1 MAWTGLGSGHT
12 AYLAVT
18 AWASGCNCGHW
29 ARWRRWSAAGWSTC
43 DPPKQRALF
52 GLLLSRVDRPVSVDA
67 LLEEFWSGDPPAAAT
82 ASLQAYVSNLRR
94 VLEPHRPPLITAAL
108 GAMGESNWYP
118 VSYGVVD
125 EGLVNVLG
133 RALARLADPTQR
145 ALALSCLAAARYYD
159 GRPQRR
165 AAQSD
170 EALTLARGLTDDLA
184 WRTCCA
190 CGRWHCALPT
200 TPCSAGLLHRRS
212 RAGARR
218 SGRCTGRP
226 RDRRRDRRSDGCA
239 ALVGL
244 SR

>member
-1 MAWTGLGSGHT
+1 M
-12 AYLAVT
+12 
-18 AWASGCNCGHW
+18 
-29 ARWRRWSAAGWSTC
+29 
-43 DPPKQRALF
+43 
-52 GLLLSRVDRPVSVDA
+52 SVDA

-159 GRPQRR
+159 GIPQRR

-184 WRTCCA
+184 CARAAPAAMALRTPDYPMQCHLYIPNPQQSCFRSTGQPCCGVREAQSTQRSPLRGTWNTWR
-190 CGRWHCALPT
+190 
-200 TPCSAGLLHRRS
+200 
-212 RAGARR
+212 
-218 SGRCTGRP
+218 
-226 RDRRRDRRSDGCA
+226 
-239 ALVGL
+239 
-244 SR
+244 